1 MSSEPYDPYIP
12 AGQAG
17 SQDPGTARTQALK
30 QQIDETVDV
39 MRKNVNKVAERGE
52 HLDSLQNKTDD
63 LAMSAQTFRRG
74 ANQVRKKMWW
84 KDMKMRMCLIGG
96 IIILLVVIIVPSVM
110 AAQGKI
116 GQ

>member
-17 SQDPGTARTQALK
+17 SQDPGNARTQALK

-84 KDMKMRMCLIGG
+84 KDMKMRIWLIIG
-96 IIILLVVIIVPSVM
+96 IIVLLAIIIIPAVV
-110 AAQGKI
+110 ATRK
-116 GQ
+116 

>member
-12 AGQAG
+12 AGGQGAAQG
-17 SQDPGTARTQALK
+17 PGNARTQLK

-63 LAMSAQTFRRG
+63 LAQSAQTFRRG

-84 KDMKMRMCLIGG
+84 KDMKMRFWLILGIVVLLA
-96 IIILLVVIIVPSVM
+96 IIIIPAVVVT
-110 AAQGKI
+110 KNNN
-116 GQ
+116 